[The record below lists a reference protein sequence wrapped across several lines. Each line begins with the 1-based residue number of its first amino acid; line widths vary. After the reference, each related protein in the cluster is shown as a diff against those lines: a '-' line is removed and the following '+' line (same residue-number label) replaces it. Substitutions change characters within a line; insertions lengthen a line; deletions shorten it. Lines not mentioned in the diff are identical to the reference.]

1 MTRRPLVLQLI
12 NCPDL
17 QNDYAEFLHQKG
29 KQYFDF
35 DEVRAEIAAETDRET
50 GGNKGISNSPI
61 NLKVYSKTVLNLTL
75 VDLPGITRVPVG
87 DQPANIEEL
96 IRQMVLS
103 FISKENCIILAVQA
117 ANTDIANSDALQ
129 VRVVVGCS
137 ETERGERRGSDGGG
151 SVNHVWRSVCDRG
164 RVWCAWR
171 VWGPQIWTA
180 WRGEYVKECVAAA
193 GGVLCDCVPVCL
205 CACVHVC
212 MCA

>member
-17 QNDYAEFLHQKG
+17 QNDYAEFLHQKD

-61 NLKVYSKTVLNLTL
+61 NLKAYSKTVLNLTL

-129 VRVVVGCS
+129 VRGVAGCS
-137 ETERGERRGSDGGG
+137 EAERGERRGAPGSAGGG
-151 SVNHVWRSVCDRG
+151 SFCVS
-164 RVWCAWR
+164 
-171 VWGPQIWTA
+171 
-180 WRGEYVKECVAAA
+180 CVA
-193 GGVLCDCVPVCL
+193 LC
-205 CACVHVC
+205 
-212 MCA
+212 M